1 MKIKPLVIA
10 LMIQA
15 PFVISIAPGLPT
27 FAQPQMQAPGQ
38 GQPYETGVAM
48 TLFRVQNGPNGQSY
62 INQQGQ
68 AIPLPGAGVNSPA
81 VAIYS
86 GSHGG
91 QWYVDQTGQ
100 QIDLPQDTPYA
111 YGGQGQPPYYGGGYG
126 GQAYGQPYQ
135 GDYTPQGQYPPQQG
149 YAEQDQ
155 YNQQAQQ
162 QQQPQVNV
170 EQNSGGGSS
179 GGSALGTG
187 LAAAAGG
194 ALGGMA
200 GAAMT
205 DSLYGM
211 PYGMPMYGGG
221 GYGAYGAA
229 GPYYNGAGGKRVYV
243 NNSTN
248 NYNAEWQNQHNWYN
262 NQVNNPDGK
271 YHKNNWSGNPNN
283 HGIPQNQ
290 DPGRLYSQNP
300 NANNVMRDDGR
311 HGQDDMNG
319 AERRD
324 GGMGD
329 ERREAGDGGQRR
341 EGGMGGERREGG
353 GAFHGG
359 GRRR

>member
-1 MKIKPLVIA
+1 MKIKPLVIG

-15 PFVISIAPGLPT
+15 PFVVSFAPGLPAL
-27 FAQPQMQAPGQ
+27 AQPQMQVPGQ

-48 TLFRVQNGPNGQSY
+48 TLYRVQNGPNGQFY

-86 GSHGG
+86 GSYGG

-100 QIDLPQDTPYA
+100 QIDLPQQAPMA
-111 YGGQGQPPYYGGGYG
+111 YGGQGQPAYYGGGYG
-126 GQAYGQPYQ
+126 GQEYAQPYQ
-135 GDYTPQGQYPPQQG
+135 GGYSQQGYPPQQG
-149 YAEQDQ
+149 YAQDQ
-155 YNQQAQQ
+155 YQQ

-179 GGSALGTG
+179 GSSGLATG

-200 GAAMT
+200 GAALT
-205 DSLYGM
+205 DSYMGM

-221 GYGAYGAA
+221 YGGG
-229 GPYYNGAGGKRVYV
+229 GPYYMGAGGKRVYV

-262 NQVNNPDGK
+262 KQVNNPDGK
-271 YHKNNWSGNPNN
+271 YNKSNWPGKD
-283 HGIPQNQ
+283 HGFPKNQ

-300 NANNVMRDDGR
+300 NTSDNRRDD
-311 HGQDDMNG
+311 D
-319 AERRD
+319 
-324 GGMGD
+324 GMGQ
-329 ERREAGDGGQRR
+329 EKREGGFGGERR
-341 EGGMGGERREGG
+341 EGGMGGDRHEGGLGGERREGG
-353 GAFHGG
+353 GGF